1 MTSSTVSGVNMGR
14 FTKGLIFVALMS
26 PLSQAFA
33 QALEE
38 NLARVEGNASVFT
51 ALTHNRVDE
60 PAGTERETEG
70 RLGLE
75 GSVAGEWVSGGNSA
89 LLDYSARAET
99 SRNSDIGSGGDN
111 STITGLSRFSHAD
124 PSSPL
129 EFNAGHTVRTVRNNT
144 GFLIDPTN
152 YDTQNVINA
161 GAGLRLEPG
170 ALTTV
175 RVSADGA
182 RAYGDSDEGDT
193 DSYNAKATLQRKL
206 SERSFGLVNG
216 SRSWSDE
223 GATEVTIDAYQVG
236 YRSID
241 EFGTF
246 SIGGGVSEAETEF
259 TSGPVTKSDGVT
271 AYLTKDWVTMDWT
284 TSFSYN
290 RTLSD
295 SAIDLVLNP
304 ETPDGF
310 SSNVRLTEV
319 VLSDR
324 FDLRHTRRALC
335 DVCDFSMQVSGEI
348 RESQATGETTN
359 QLGAGWDLGIQ
370 IANLQRLEFRYIW
383 QAETEENASEIQE
396 QVHRFNSRWVR
407 QLAEFTS
414 FSVEFNQAYLR
425 SKRERPDEDEFELR
439 LVLSHGFSLIGQGR

>member
-1 MTSSTVSGVNMGR
+1 MKLSTFSGGIMDR
-14 FTKGLIFVALMS
+14 FAGVLGFLALVM
-26 PLSQAFA
+26 PFGPAFA
-33 QALEE
+33 QAFEE
-38 NLARVEGNASVFT
+38 DLARFEGNASVFT
-51 ALTHNRVDE
+51 ALTQNRVDTA
-60 PAGTERETEG
+60 AGTDSETEG

-75 GSVAGEWVSGGNSA
+75 GGLAGEWVSGSNSA
-89 LLDYSARAET
+89 LLDYSARVET

-111 STITGLSRFSHAD
+111 SSITGLSRFAHAD
-124 PSSPL
+124 PSNPF

-152 YDTQNVINA
+152 YDTQNIVNA
-161 GAGLRLEPG
+161 GAGLRLTPG

-182 RAYGDSDEGDT
+182 RAYGDSGEGDT
-193 DSYNAKATLQRKL
+193 DSYTARVNL
-206 SERSFGLVNG
+206 ERRVSQNSFGLVNG

-223 GATEVTIDAYQVG
+223 GDTEVTIDAYQVG
-236 YRSID
+236 YRTAD
-241 EFGTF
+241 DFGTF
-246 SIGGGVSEAETEF
+246 SIGGGVSEAETELP
-259 TSGPVTKSDGVT
+259 SGLVTESDGVT
-271 AYLTKDWVTMDWT
+271 AFLTKDWVTTDWT

-304 ETPDGF
+304 QSPDDF
-310 SSNVRLTEV
+310 SENVRLNEV

-324 FDLRHTRRALC
+324 FDLRHTRRTLC
-335 DVCDFSMQVSGEI
+335 DVCDFSVQVSGEI
-348 RESQATGETTN
+348 RESQESGETTHE
-359 QLGAGWDLGIQ
+359 LGAGFDLGIQ
-370 IANLQRLEFRYIW
+370 MSNLQRLEFRYLW
-383 QAETEENASEIQE
+383 QAETEENASEVQE

-414 FSVEFNQAYLR
+414 FAVEFNQAYLR
-425 SKRERPDEDEFELR
+425 SKRQRPDEEEFELR